1 MNRFF
6 GTSKKKPNP
15 TLNQAISSTDNR
27 VQSVDVKL
35 RRLEAELLRYKEQ
48 MSKMRDGPTKQAV
61 KQRAVRVLQQKR
73 LYESQ
78 RESLQQQVFNMEQ
91 ASFATDNLKNT
102 AVTVEAMTSANKELK
117 KQYKGISVDK
127 IESIQDE
134 MEDLMDQANEIQE
147 TMGRTYAVPDEV
159 DDGELEAELD
169 ALGEDLSEMEGTPSY
184 LMDTQPVGP
193 MPELEPLPQ
202 GQEPSTA
209 QSNPSKVS

>member
-15 TLNQAISSTDNR
+15 TLNQAISATDNR
-27 VQSVDVKL
+27 VESVDVKL
-35 RRLEAELLRYKEQ
+35 RRLEAELLRYKDQ
-48 MSKMRDGPTKQAV
+48 MSKMRDGPGKQAV

-127 IESIQDE
+127 IESLQDE
-134 MEDLMDQANEIQE
+134 MEDLMEQANEIQD
-147 TMGRTYAVPDEV
+147 TMGRSYAVPEEL
-159 DDGELEAELD
+159 DDGELEA
-169 ALGEDLSEMEGTPSY
+169 
-184 LMDTQPVGP
+184 
-193 MPELEPLPQ
+193 
-202 GQEPSTA
+202 
-209 QSNPSKVS
+209 